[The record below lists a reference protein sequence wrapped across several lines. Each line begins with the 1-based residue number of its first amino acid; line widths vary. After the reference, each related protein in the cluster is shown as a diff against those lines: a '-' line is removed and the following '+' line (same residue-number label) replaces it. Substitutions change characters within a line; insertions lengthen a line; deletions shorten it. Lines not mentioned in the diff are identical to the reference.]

1 MKLASL
7 LCLAFASLA
16 QANMVRRRLLATP
29 PSVVAGSLSPAE
41 GDVITIPAGQTTVDV
56 TFTADCSA
64 AGNQI
69 MSVVY
74 VLFDGNKKVMKVVPE
89 LPTDAVD
96 DAHTFETATPSTRVK
111 TGSGTTSAL
120 PSTSNLFARSM
131 DLLSVR
137 RPKKEKERCGGLE
150 DWMHVP
156 AYFQE

>member
-1 MKLASL
+1 
-7 LCLAFASLA
+7 
-16 QANMVRRRLLATP
+16 MVRRRLLATP

-96 DAHTFETATPSTRVK
+96 DAHTFETATPVYASENWKWYYVCVTIDEQLVREVN
-111 TGSGTTSAL
+111 G
-120 PSTSNLFARSM
+120 FA
-131 DLLSVR
+131 VR
-137 RPKKEKERCGGLE
+137 T
-150 DWMHVP
+150 
-156 AYFQE
+156 AA